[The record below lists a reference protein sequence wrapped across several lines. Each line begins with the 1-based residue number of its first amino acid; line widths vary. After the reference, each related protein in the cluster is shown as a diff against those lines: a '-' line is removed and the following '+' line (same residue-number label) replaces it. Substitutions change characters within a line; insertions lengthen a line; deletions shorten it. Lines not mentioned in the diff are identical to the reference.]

1 MKRLARAGEGYLRA
15 KTAEVWAS
23 LIVTVLCAAV
33 SLGLIGIVFQQLRG
47 FVF

>member
-1 MKRLARAGEGYLRA
+1 MKRLARAGELYLQA
-15 KTAEVWAS
+15 KTAEIWAT
-23 LIVTVLCAAV
+23 LLVTLLCAAV